1 MEIEEIVKI
10 IDGIKQL
17 SFFNQNEKDVF
28 QLALDL
34 VKAAIEG

>member
-10 IDGIKQL
+10 IDGIKPL